1 MRGLDP
7 APADK
12 ECFALGAVRL
22 ATRAELRTSWLGLL
36 GLGVLLGLVGGI
48 VLASVAVAERTGTAY
63 SRLVAAVGLD
73 DARVVVPAGRPAVLE
88 SLPTL
93 PGVTESWVGSAWV
106 ARVDGPAVR
115 YLSIIGGPNR
125 PPGFAEPVV
134 IEGRAPA
141 DNAAD
146 EVLVAEP
153 VAAELGLHPG
163 DVMTL
168 RLLTAGE
175 MGQFDVGLDDP
186 DGSVARVEV
195 TGIARAPVWGP
206 TSSVIVTP
214 RFARIHAADVGVRVG
229 FVRLADTSPAARKAF
244 ADAVARVH
252 LAAAGGDLNGSPRPE
267 PYFPTSE
274 ADRSLLTARTVLVG
288 GLAVFAVVLG
298 LGGLLVVGQGL
309 LRHHAARTDA
319 YRIEIALGMTRGE
332 RSAARVAAGL
342 LGAAVAGLIGAVIV
356 VAAGMLEPLGSQAR
370 FEPTPGFRPP
380 WGIAI
385 VGGIGL
391 AMIFAVITAGAALV
405 AVRAPDRTASRA
417 WEAVPARIGRRPVLL
432 AGLGL
437 AWRSGGLRTAA
448 TVAGLTV
455 SIAGVVATAAFGAS
469 LQRLADTPARYGA
482 AADLSVVDAR
492 DSDIKTLVADPRVA
506 ALDRVSSVSVTLG
519 NESAPR
525 TVVAVEHRKGDL
537 PVEVVVGTP
546 PSGRYEIALGP
557 RAANRLG
564 VGVGDFLTVTPPG
577 ATPTVLLVTGIVVV
591 QAGGQGS
598 LGEVGLVT
606 PLQLR
611 DLASSEPVVS
621 AEILAAPGQAES
633 LTAELS
639 SRWEVYRTGMPNEVR
654 NLAEVL
660 SLPKLLAL
668 VLAAVA
674 VAGLVHAVLGTGRRH
689 RRDLAVLAV
698 LGATPW
704 EVRATLAVAA
714 AATVLPAVVVGLPL
728 GLGLA
733 RVLWWQTATGVGVGG
748 DLDVPVAMLVALG
761 PLMLLSALLASVIP
775 AVRTRRVPPAA
786 VLAGE

>member
-1 MRGLDP
+1 
-7 APADK
+7 
-12 ECFALGAVRL
+12 VRL
-22 ATRAELRTSWLGLL
+22 ATRAELRTGRLGLL

-63 SRLVAAVGLD
+63 TRLVAAVGLD

-88 SLPTL
+88 ALPSL
-93 PGVTESWVGSAWV
+93 PGVTRSWVANAWV

-115 YLSIIGGPNR
+115 YLSVLAGPNR
-125 PPGFAEPVV
+125 PEGLVQPVV
-134 IEGRAPA
+134 IAGHAPTDDA
-141 DNAAD
+141 GD

-153 VAAELGLHPG
+153 VAAELGLRPG

-168 RLLTAGE
+168 RLLTAKE
-175 MGQFDVGLDDP
+175 IGQFDVGLDDP
-186 DGSVARVEV
+186 DGSVARVRV

-206 TSSVIVTP
+206 TSSVIATP
-214 RFARIHAADVGVRVG
+214 RFSRLHAAEVGVRVG
-229 FVRLADTSPAARKAF
+229 FVRLADTRPAARKAF
-244 ADAVARVH
+244 ADAVTRVH
-252 LAAAGGDLNGSPRPE
+252 LTAAGNDPSGSPRPE

-298 LGGLLVVGQGL
+298 LGGLLVVGQGM
-309 LRHHAARTDA
+309 LRHHAARTDSH
-319 YRIEIALGMTRGE
+319 RIEIALGLTRGE
-332 RSAARVAAGL
+332 RFAARVAAGL
-342 LGAAVAGLIGAVIV
+342 LGAVVAGLIGTAIIL
-356 VAAGMLEPLGSQAR
+356 AAGVLEPLGSQAR

-380 WGIAI
+380 WTIAV

-391 AMIFAVITAGAALV
+391 AVTFAVLTAGAALV
-405 AVRAPDRTASRA
+405 AVRDPDRTALRA

-482 AADLSVVDAR
+482 AADMSLVDAR
-492 DSDIKTLVADPRVA
+492 EADVDALVADPRVA
-506 ALDRVSSVSVTLG
+506 ALDAVSSVSVALG
-519 NESAPR
+519 TETAPR
-525 TVVAVEHRKGDL
+525 TVVAIEHRKGEL
-537 PVEVVVGTP
+537 PVEVVAGEP

-557 RAANRLG
+557 RAADRLG
-564 VGVGDFLTVTPPG
+564 VGVGDFLTVTPIG

-611 DLASSEPVVS
+611 DLAFSEPVVS
-621 AEILAAPGQAES
+621 AEIRAAPGQAES
-633 LTAELS
+633 LIAELS
-639 SRWEVYRTGMPNEVR
+639 PRLEVYRTGVPNEVR

-660 SLPKLLAL
+660 SLPMLLAL

-674 VAGLVHAVLGTGRRH
+674 VAGLVHAVLAIGRRH

-704 EVRATLAVAA
+704 QVRATLAVAA
-714 AATVLPAVVVGLPL
+714 AATVVPAVVVGLPL

-733 RVLWWQTATGVGVGG
+733 RVLWWQTATGIGVAG
-748 DLDVPVAMLVALG
+748 DLDVPVGLLLAVG
-761 PLMLLSALLASVIP
+761 PLMVLSALLASVVP
-775 AVRTRRVPPAA
+775 ATRTSRVPPAA